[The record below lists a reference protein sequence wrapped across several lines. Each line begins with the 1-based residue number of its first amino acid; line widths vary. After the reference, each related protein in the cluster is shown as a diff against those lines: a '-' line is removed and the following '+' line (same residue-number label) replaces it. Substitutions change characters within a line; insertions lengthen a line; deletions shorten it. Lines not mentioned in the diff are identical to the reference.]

1 MKKQQ
6 LASLIW
12 EYCNAMRGSVTTVEY
27 KDIILGF
34 IFYRFLSENEVI
46 YLTTKLG
53 WEKED
58 ITAENL
64 VENDTDLVNDCK
76 KENGY
81 FISYTNLFSTW
92 KNNLGSFAIN
102 SITEALSAFERNIS
116 SEENHIKVFDGLF
129 KSFSEKIPKLG
140 TLPADQ
146 TKAAKKIIDI
156 VSKIPMDD
164 RQGYDVLGF
173 IYEYLLKNFASG
185 AGKKGG
191 EFYTPYEISVLMSEI
206 VADHLQNRN
215 EISIYDSTSGSASL
229 LINIGKSIQ
238 KYLNNDN
245 RIRYFA
251 QENIED
257 TYNLTRMNLLMRG
270 VSPNNINARCADT
283 LDEDWP
289 IFTGNGD
296 VPIMVDCVVSN
307 PPYSQLWT
315 PKEDPRYK
323 DYGIAPASKADYA
336 FLLHDLYH
344 LKQDGIMC
352 IILPHGTLFRGGAE
366 EDIRRNLINNN
377 NIETIIGLPAN
388 IFFGTGIAT
397 IIMILK
403 KHRDNSDVLFV
414 DASKEFLKD
423 GSKNKLGGHN
433 IKKIVDAVLARKTV
447 PHFATLVKRETIEE
461 NSYNLNI
468 PRYVSAEL
476 EQPYDIHACVFGDLP
491 NSELDSYNKTFW
503 CVFPS
508 LRAELF
514 ETIDEHT
521 SKAKCEDIREIVNNS
536 REVKSFAELF
546 AELFTNFSSDL
557 NDALIE
563 NTDYNAE
570 HCKSILADKLFGYYL
585 KFVEN
590 THNIEIIDK
599 YQIYKAFDDAWLP
612 ISIDLGILSKETFT
626 AAREVEEIEIY
637 SKSYL
642 ENLDKNTINI
652 ETKIEG
658 KLIPFD
664 LIEECVFPDEFK
676 AKEDLISAYQ
686 SAVAEYDTTLEE
698 LFPEDKDEIRKESK
712 RNDNTYSVD
721 TAKLKAKYDSIVDAL
736 AYDDAQIKI
745 LSEYNSLGNSKVD
758 KQVKRD
764 IVNAYSEIDWP
775 VGDRNADGTYS
786 KKVINNIIES
796 IKATI
801 IVDETDENYAYWNL
815 YRLYLR
821 KTDLNRQKNVAIKA
835 LAVKAQAQITKLSDD
850 EIKNLLRRKWITP
863 IMDNILA
870 LPTKVIGNFVRELL
884 GIVDKYS
891 CPLSV
896 LDEKTKS
903 TESAVAELMKDLQSQ
918 DAFDNDAI
926 AQMIKLFGGDKNA

>member
-1 MKKQQ
+1 MNKQQ

-12 EYCNAMRGSVTTVEY
+12 EYCNAMRGSITTVEY

-34 IFYRFLSENEVI
+34 IFYRFLSENEVA

-64 VENDTDLVNDCK
+64 TESDIELVNDCK

-81 FISYTNLFSTW
+81 FISYENLFSTW
-92 KNNLGSFAIN
+92 KRNLGSFAIN
-102 SITEALSAFERNIS
+102 NITEALSAFERNIS
-116 SEENHIKVFDGLF
+116 SEENHIKVFDKLF

-146 TKAAKKIIDI
+146 TKAAKKIINI

-206 VADHLQNRN
+206 VADHLQNKT

-251 QENIED
+251 QENIDD

-283 LDEDWP
+283 LAEDWP
-289 IFTGNGD
+289 IYVEGGER
-296 VPIMVDCVVSN
+296 PIMVDCVVSN
-307 PPYSQLWT
+307 PPYSQIWK

-366 EDIRRNLINNN
+366 EDIRRNLINHD

-403 KHRDNSDVLFV
+403 KHRESSDVLFI

-433 IKKIVDAVLARKTV
+433 IKKIVDAVLARKTI
-447 PHFATLVKRETIEE
+447 PHFATLVERKTIED
-461 NSYNLNI
+461 NLYNLNI
-468 PRYVSAEL
+468 PRYVSAEP
-476 EQPYDIHACVFGDLP
+476 EQPYDIHACVFGNLP
-491 NSELDSYNKTFW
+491 NAELDLYNKTFW
-503 CVFPS
+503 GVFSS
-508 LRAELF
+508 LREELF
-514 ETIDEHT
+514 EKINEHT
-521 SKAKCEDIREIVNNS
+521 SKLKCENIRETVNNS
-536 REVKSFAELF
+536 SEVKSFADIFEKI
-546 AELFTNFSSDL
+546 FTAFSSDL
-557 NDALIE
+557 NNALIE
-563 NTDYNAE
+563 NTDYNVE
-570 HCKSILADKLFGYYL
+570 HCKAALVDKLFGYYL
-585 KFVEN
+585 KFVES
-590 THNIEIIDK
+590 TQDIEIVDK
-599 YQIYKAFDDAWLP
+599 YQIYKAFDDVWLP
-612 ISIDLGILSKETFT
+612 ISIDLGIVSKEGFA
-626 AAREVEEIEIY
+626 AAREVEEVEVY

-642 ENLDKNTINI
+642 DDLDKDNVKT
-652 ETKIEG
+652 ETKTEG

-664 LIEECVFPDEFK
+664 LIEEYVFPDEFK
-676 AKEDLISAYQ
+676 AKEDLISEYQ
-686 SAVAEYDTTLEE
+686 SAVAEYDTALEE
-698 LFPEDKDEIRKESK
+698 LSQDDKDEIKKENK
-712 RNDNTYSVD
+712 KNDNAFSVD
-721 TAKLKAKYDSIVDAL
+721 TAKLKAKYGSIIAAVAS
-736 AYDDAQIKI
+736 DDAQIKI
-745 LSEYNSLGNSKVD
+745 LNEYNSLSASKAD
-758 KQVKRD
+758 KQTKRD
-764 IVNAYSEIDWP
+764 IVDAYPKIEWP
-775 VGDRNADGTYS
+775 VAGCNADGTYP
-786 KKVINNIIES
+786 KKVINNLIES

-801 IVDETDENYAYWNL
+801 NIEESDENYAYWNL
-815 YRLYLR
+815 YKLYQR
-821 KTDLNRQKNVAIKA
+821 KMSLNSQKNIAVKA
-835 LAVKAQAQITKLSDD
+835 LAVKAQEQISKLSDD
-850 EIKNLLRRKWITP
+850 EIKNLLRCKWITP
-863 IMDNILA
+863 IMDSILA
-870 LPTKVIGNFVRELL
+870 LPAQVIANFVRELS
-884 GIVDKYS
+884 GIVDKYAH
-891 CPLSV
+891 PLCE
-896 LDEKTKS
+896 LEKAITT
-903 TESAVAELMKDLQSQ
+903 TESAVAELMNELQALDS
-918 DAFDNDAI
+918 FDSDAI
-926 AQMIKLFGGDKNA
+926 SEMIKLFGGDKHE